1 MNNIIPLDSILVPL
15 SAVLGLSL
23 IVERA
28 LEIISNFWER
38 LIGTSQGKLIPKF
51 EKKNETIDN
60 LEKVFTKA
68 KQDSENEK
76 NAEKNQVKIKQLL
89 KKLSAEKDAVK
100 RQDLRAEIKKLQA
113 DGEWDESV
121 SQSITLVESASDPDD
136 GITLKQ
142 FVLQVLGFAL
152 GIILVHYTGIRFFST
167 FISALHSDVVI
178 PIWADFM
185 LTGLLIGGGSAP
197 MHALIRFITTR
208 KITGEPVPP
217 SQEAKESEAVS
228 EVKAPAVITT
238 PPDTAMETWIDIPY
252 QGGVDR
258 EILEHVHKRDAN
270 PKLVVFHHTTMN
282 SSSTF
287 DDVVRTIKS
296 RTDSRGNHWITG
308 YNCVVLYDGS
318 IHPFCRWDRYGN
330 HAAGNNRRSL
340 GLAFNGNF
348 ETNPNVPFSN
358 PTGRMGAQQPSEAQ
372 LKAGAKVVTLWTFL
386 YKDIKPDFKK
396 FILPHKEL
404 ADKACPGGNFP
415 YDEFESLVLHYT
427 NLWTKSSF
435 IQERIAEFKLKP
447 YLYV

>member
-28 LEIISNFWER
+28 LEFISNIWER
-38 LIGTSQGKLIPKF
+38 LLGTSQGKLIPKF
-51 EKKNETIDN
+51 KKKNETIDN
-60 LEKVFTKA
+60 LEKVYTKA
-68 KQDSENEK
+68 KQDSENEAT
-76 NAEKNQVKIKQLL
+76 AEKNQAKIKQLL
-89 KKLSAEKDAVK
+89 KKLSGEKDALK
-100 RQDLRAEIKKLQA
+100 RQELRAELQKLQA

-121 SQSITLVESASDPDD
+121 SQSVTLVESASDPDD

-142 FVLQVLGFAL
+142 FVIQLLGFAL

-167 FISALHSDVVI
+167 FISALHSNVVV
-178 PIWADFM
+178 PIWADFL

-197 MHALIRFITTR
+197 IHALIRFITTR
-208 KITGEPVPP
+208 KITGERVPQ
-217 SQEAKESEAVS
+217 SEEEKESTAVPES
-228 EVKAPAVITT
+228 KTPGVITT
-238 PPDTAMETWIDIPY
+238 PTDTAMETWIDIPY

-258 EILEHVHKRDAN
+258 EILEDVHKRGADPN
-270 PKLVVFHHTTMN
+270 LVVYHHTTMN

-287 DDVVRTIKS
+287 NDVVRTIKS

-348 ETNPNVPFSN
+348 ETDPNVPFSN
-358 PTGRMGAQQPSEAQ
+358 PTGRLGAQQPSEAQ
-372 LKAGAKVVTLWTFL
+372 LKAGAKVVTLWTL
-386 YKDIKPDFKK
+386 IYDGIKPDFKK

-415 YDEFESLVLHYT
+415 YKEFEALVLHYA
-427 NLWTKSSF
+427 NLWAKSSF
-435 IQERIAEFKLKP
+435 VQERIAEFKLKP